1 MCVLFHVFLRL
12 LVSLDFIAWSMLEL
26 TIELITKDLA
36 LSRLMPRFQLLIH
49 FGNKFLRLISKKKR
63 KLNKY

>member
-26 TIELITKDLA
+26 TIELITKELGSLSINAPFPA
-36 LSRLMPRFQLLIH
+36 LDSFWQ
-49 FGNKFLRLISKKKR
+49 
-63 KLNKY
+63 